1 MITDIARMWLTR
13 SARPFVFQNEYDQQ
27 LSYSDCTGLGLYV
40 HIPFC
45 RSICGFCPYCKV
57 RYSLKL
63 CDRYIDALLQEIHL
77 AAKGHAGRKK
87 ATSLYFGGGT
97 PALAADRLREIIDAI
112 EEHFIITEG
121 IGVELHPDNV
131 SPPVLRALKDAG
143 VTKISIG
150 IQSFQK
156 KFQGILGRADVD
168 AAA

>member
-63 CDRYIDALLQEIHL
+63 CDRYIDALLQEIWDTEGTFVEENTL
-77 AAKGHAGRKK
+77 FVTIARLRKK
-87 ATSLYFGGGT
+87 
-97 PALAADRLREIIDAI
+97 I
-112 EEHFIITEG
+112 EKNPSEPVYLKTVYG
-121 IGVELHPDNV
+121 IGYMFEDE
-131 SPPVLRALKDAG
+131 
-143 VTKISIG
+143 
-150 IQSFQK
+150 
-156 KFQGILGRADVD
+156 
-168 AAA
+168 